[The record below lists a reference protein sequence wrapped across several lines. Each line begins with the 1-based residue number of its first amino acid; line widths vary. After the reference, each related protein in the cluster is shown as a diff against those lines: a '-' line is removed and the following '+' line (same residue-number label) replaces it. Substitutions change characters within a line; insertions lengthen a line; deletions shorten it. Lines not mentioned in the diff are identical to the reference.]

1 MPNKLSTY
9 HAGELAVQAQA
20 GVQAEAAR
28 LTKIIGANISSTA
41 RDFLDTQRLAIAS
54 TIDRH
59 GKVWASLLVGK
70 PGFVEVVAEQLVQ
83 IQTTTVST
91 DLLLENLSIHDDIG
105 ILIIDLAT
113 RRRLRINGKAMVQPN
128 GYIDVRT
135 QQVYFNCPKYIQVRD
150 LVANSDRQAAVTE
163 VYSYTA
169 LTPAQQQWIT
179 QADTFFIASF
189 HPQSGADASHRGG
202 YPGFVQVL
210 NATELVF
217 PDYTGNNMFNT
228 LGNIA
233 QYSQIGLLF
242 VDFVYGHTLQLT
254 GTANII
260 WDTNRI
266 AQFIGAESLVEF
278 QIDRVIET
286 INATNLSWEF
296 AEYSPYNPK

>member
-1 MPNKLSTY
+1 MRNISTY
-9 HAGELAVQAQA
+9 HAGELTVQAQA
-20 GVQAEAAR
+20 GVQTEAAH
-28 LTKIIGANISSTA
+28 LTKIIGASINPTA
-41 RDFLDTQRLAIAS
+41 RDFLRTQRLAIAS
-54 TIDRH
+54 TIDKH
-59 GKVWASLLVGK
+59 GKVWASLLTGK
-70 PGFVEVVAEQLVQ
+70 PGFVQVVAEQLVQ
-83 IQTTTVST
+83 VQTTANSS
-91 DLLLENLSIHDDIG
+91 DPLLKNLSIHDDIG
-105 ILIIDLAT
+105 ILVIDLAT
-113 RRRLRINGKAMVQPN
+113 RRRLRINGKAELKQN
-128 GYIDVRT
+128 GRIDVQT
-135 QQVYFNCPKYIQVRD
+135 QQVYFNCPKYIQTRD
-150 LVANSDRQAAVTE
+150 LVAESDRQTAIPE

-233 QYSQIGLLF
+233 QYAQIGLLF
-242 VDFVYGHTLQLT
+242 LDFVYGHTLQLT

-266 AQFIGAESLVEF
+266 AQFIGAERLVEVH
-278 QIDRVIET
+278 IDWVLET
-286 INATNLSWEF
+286 THATNLCWEF
-296 AEYSPYNPK
+296 AQYSPYNPK

>member
-1 MPNKLSTY
+1 MRNISTY
-9 HAGELAVQAQA
+9 HAGELTVQAQA
-20 GVQAEAAR
+20 GVQTEAAH
-28 LTKIIGANISSTA
+28 LTKIIGASINPTA
-41 RDFLDTQRLAIAS
+41 RDFLRTQRLAIAS
-54 TIDRH
+54 TIDKH
-59 GKVWASLLVGK
+59 GKVWASLLTGK
-70 PGFVEVVAEQLVQ
+70 PGFVQVVAEQFVQ
-83 IQTTTVST
+83 VQATCGKIPNSDFTIP
-91 DLLLENLSIHDDIG
+91 NSIDIG
-105 ILIIDLAT
+105 ILVIDLAT
-113 RRRLRINGKAMVQPN
+113 RRRLRINGKAELKQN
-128 GYIDVRT
+128 GRIDVQT
-135 QQVYFNCPKYIQVRD
+135 QQVYFNCPKYIQTRD
-150 LVANSDRQAAVTE
+150 LVAESDHQTAIPE

-233 QYSQIGLLF
+233 QYAQIGLLF
-242 VDFVYGHTLQLT
+242 LDFACGHTLQLT

-266 AQFIGAESLVEF
+266 AQFIGAERLVEVH
-278 QIDRVIET
+278 IDRVLET
-286 INATNLSWEF
+286 TNATTLHWKF
-296 AEYSPYNPK
+296 GEYSPYNPK